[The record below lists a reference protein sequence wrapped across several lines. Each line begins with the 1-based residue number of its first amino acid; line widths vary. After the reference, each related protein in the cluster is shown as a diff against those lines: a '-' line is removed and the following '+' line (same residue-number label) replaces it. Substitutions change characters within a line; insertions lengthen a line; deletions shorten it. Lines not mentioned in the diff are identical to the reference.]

1 LVLGNGQ
8 DVGLGTPQ
16 VRRVQ
21 GDPGDNFHDY
31 VPLWPDEELPLCLVQ
46 GYSPRAFRVEQGRGD
61 DRGNTRH
68 RYFNRGN
75 QTPRGAR
82 DHRDSPRPTPR
93 DRAIRPDQRRRKFLT
108 GVQCEA
114 CKHLGHVASTC
125 DMLAMALFVEK
136 YIKQS
141 LSNKDWRKIESDWI
155 EMWKNK
161 LVQPQR
167 LLSQV
172 MKAYCLDLDI
182 TSDHLDR
189 AMDWD
194 CWPVD
199 TYGDFAGTQGVDG
212 TPE

>member
-1 LVLGNGQ
+1 MEQG
-8 DVGLGTPQ
+8 
-16 VRRVQ
+16 Q
-21 GDPGDNFHDY
+21 GDGSGDTG
-31 VPLWPDEELPLCLVQ
+31 LC
-46 GYSPRAFRVEQGRGD
+46 
-61 DRGNTRH
+61 
-68 RYFNRGN
+68 YFTRGN
-75 QTPRGAR
+75 QPPRGAH
-82 DHRDSPRPTPR
+82 DHRDSTRPTPR
-93 DRAIRPDQRRRKFLT
+93 DRAIRPDQRRRKFLP

-141 LSNKDWRKIESDWI
+141 LSNKDRRKIEADWI
-155 EMWKNK
+155 GMWKTK
-161 LVQPQR
+161 LAQPQR

-172 MKAYCLDLDI
+172 MKAYCSDLDI
-182 TSDHLDR
+182 TSDHLDH

-199 TYGDFAGTQGVDG
+199 TYGDFAGPKGVDG